1 MSLSDRQ
8 RRGAF
13 KVCWSDT
20 EFVVAIPF
28 GVVPS
33 KPAVPSKS
41 VVPPTSVPQVPPTA
55 VPRVLPSEP
64 SALSTPS
71 RVPHDSPPGP
81 AVPETTAGH
90 TRDTRHS
97 NPLRRPS
104 VHAPAPARASVPP
117 SGGCPAARHSTSQ
130 PPVSARPSV
139 PRRHTLVSRA
149 LSPPAS
155 PTLLSIGHT
164 SASPGRLPHAERD
177 RLPARVQSCPS
188 RLQPRATPTCAS
200 SLLGNADQQSYIT
213 CWWPSAQVT
222 TGSVRGSRARGS
234 ASTSTV
240 SVLTISASQSSF
252 GHESGVSDMSSS
264 PARNTQKYAH
274 EIRLTSSPL

>member
-28 GVVPS
+28 GVVP
-33 KPAVPSKS
+33 PVPEVPSKS
-41 VVPPTSVPQVPPTA
+41 VVPPTSAYRVPPPAVPQVPPSE
-55 VPRVLPSEP
+55 VLPP
-64 SALSTPS
+64 PTPS
-71 RVPHDSPPGP
+71 RVPHDSPPGQ
-81 AVPETTAGH
+81 AVPEPPARY

-97 NPLRRPS
+97 YPLRRPTAH
-104 VHAPAPARASVPP
+104 VPAPARARVPP
-117 SGGCPAARHSTSQ
+117 SGGCPAVRRHTSQ

-155 PTLLSIGHT
+155 PTLLSIRHT
-164 SASPGRLPHAERD
+164 SVSPGRLPHAERD

-200 SLLGNADQQSYIT
+200 SLPGNAD
-213 CWWPSAQVT
+213 
-222 TGSVRGSRARGS
+222 
-234 ASTSTV
+234 
-240 SVLTISASQSSF
+240 
-252 GHESGVSDMSSS
+252 
-264 PARNTQKYAH
+264 
-274 EIRLTSSPL
+274 

>member
-20 EFVVAIPF
+20 EFAVAMSL

-33 KPAVPSKS
+33 KLSVPPTSAVPSQSVS
-41 VVPPTSVPQVPPTA
+41 VVPPA

-64 SALSTPS
+64 SPPPTPS

-81 AVPETTAGH
+81 AVPESPARH
-90 TRDTRHS
+90 TRDTRHP

-117 SGGCPAARHSTSQ
+117 SGGCPAVRRHPSQ

-155 PTLLSIGHT
+155 STLLSTSHT
-164 SASPGRLPHAERD
+164 SVSPGRLPHAAIHRASVCF
-177 RLPARVQSCPS
+177 AR
-188 RLQPRATPTCAS
+188 
-200 SLLGNADQQSYIT
+200 
-213 CWWPSAQVT
+213 PSAP
-222 TGSVRGSRARGS
+222 R
-234 ASTSTV
+234 
-240 SVLTISASQSSF
+240 
-252 GHESGVSDMSSS
+252 
-264 PARNTQKYAH
+264 
-274 EIRLTSSPL
+274 